1 MEIIQNENIRELIPS
16 EGMVLTDKLT
26 ETIRAEIL
34 YLGKE
39 DNPDNYKE
47 IDKDTPIIDEDEATI
62 EDYEEALNEL
72 GVSE

>member
-26 ETIRAEIL
+26 ETMRAEIL

-39 DNPDNYKE
+39 DSPENYKE
-47 IDKDTPIIDEDEATI
+47 IDKDTPIEDEAII
-62 EDYEEALNEL
+62 EDYESYGWKTNC
-72 GVSE
+72 